1 LIQAKYLWNKEM
13 TLEFIL
19 FCVFSA
25 GGVSSALLVIIQ
37 RNPIYSALYLILNFF
52 CLAGLYLTL
61 HAQFIAVIQILVYA
75 GAIMVLF
82 VFVIMLLN
90 LGDENG
96 LRDAFTWKKVFAGG
110 LGFGVLMELIYVF
123 LMQLGTPSIDAARAT
138 NIGTVEAV
146 GHAIFTRLLFP
157 FEVTSLLLTAA
168 VVGAIVLAKKKI
180 D

>member
-1 LIQAKYLWNKEM
+1 M
-13 TLEFIL
+13 TLEEIL
-19 FCVFSA
+19 FYFFAA
-25 GGVSSALLVIIQ
+25 GGILSALLVVTR
-37 RNPIYSALYLILNFF
+37 RNPIISAIYLIVNFF
-52 CLAGLYLTL
+52 CLAGMYLTL

-90 LGDENG
+90 LGDERR
-96 LRDAFTWKKVFAGG
+96 LRDGFTWKKVVAGSLG
-110 LGFGVLMELIYVF
+110 LGVLMELIYIF
-123 LMQLGTPSIDAARAT
+123 IMQTGTPAIEMERAT

-146 GHAIFTRLLFP
+146 GQVLFTRFLFP

-168 VVGAIVLAKKKI
+168 IVGAVILAKKKL

>member
-1 LIQAKYLWNKEM
+1 MALEQLLFYL
-13 TLEFIL
+13 FA
-19 FCVFSA
+19 A
-25 GGVSSALLVIIQ
+25 GGILSALLVVTR
-37 RNPIYSALYLILNFF
+37 RNPIISVICLIVNFF

-90 LGDENG
+90 LGDERR
-96 LRDAFTWKKVFAGG
+96 LRDGFSWKKGIAGG
-110 LGFGVLMELIYVF
+110 FGLGVLMELIYII
-123 LMQLGTPSIDAARAT
+123 MMHTASQPIDADRAT
-138 NIGTVEAV
+138 DIGTVEAIGQV
-146 GHAIFTRLLFP
+146 LFTHFLFP

-168 VVGAIVLAKKKI
+168 IVGAVILAKKKI

>member
-1 LIQAKYLWNKEM
+1 M
-13 TLEFIL
+13 TLEQLL
-19 FCVFSA
+19 FYAFAA
-25 GGVSSALLVIIQ
+25 GGVISALLVVTR
-37 RNPIYSALYLILNFF
+37 RNPIISVICLIVNFF

-90 LGDENG
+90 LGDERR
-96 LRDAFTWKKVFAGG
+96 LRDGFSWKKVVAGG
-110 LGFGVLMELIYVF
+110 LGFGVLMELIYIV
-123 LMQLGTPSIDAARAT
+123 MMNTASQSIDMDRAT

-146 GHAIFTRLLFP
+146 GHMLFTRFLFP

-168 VVGAIVLAKKKI
+168 IVGAIILAKKKI
-180 D
+180 E

>member
-1 LIQAKYLWNKEM
+1 M
-13 TLEFIL
+13 TLEEIL
-19 FCVFSA
+19 FYIFAA
-25 GGVSSALLVIIQ
+25 GGIGSALLVVTR
-37 RNPIYSALYLILNFF
+37 RNPIISAINLIINFF

-90 LGDENG
+90 LGDERR
-96 LRDAFTWKKVFAGG
+96 LRDGFTWKKVVAGG
-110 LGFGVLMELIYVF
+110 FGFGVLMELIYMVI
-123 LMQLGTPSIDAARAT
+123 MQPGSPSIDMERAT

-146 GHAIFTRLLFP
+146 GQILFTRFLFP

-168 VVGAIVLAKKKI
+168 IVGAVILAKKKL

>member
-1 LIQAKYLWNKEM
+1 V
-13 TLEFIL
+13 TLEEIL
-19 FCVFSA
+19 FYIFAA
-25 GGVSSALLVIIQ
+25 GGILSALLVVTR
-37 RNPIYSALYLILNFF
+37 RNPIISAIYLIVNFF
-52 CLAGLYLTL
+52 CLAGMYLTL

-90 LGDENG
+90 LGDERR
-96 LRDAFTWKKVFAGG
+96 LRDGFTWKKVVAGG
-110 LGFGVLMELIYVF
+110 LSFGVLMELIYIII
-123 LMQLGTPSIDAARAT
+123 MPTGTPSIDMERAT

-146 GHAIFTRLLFP
+146 GQVLFTRFLFP

-168 VVGAIVLAKKKI
+168 IVGAVILAKKNL